1 MNMEK
6 QKVDRMQAHGILNN
20 TTLNYSFVLSKIRPG
35 EFEYA

>member
-6 QKVDRMQAHGILNN
+6 QKVDRMQAHRILNN
-20 TTLNYSFVLSKIRPG
+20 TSLNYSFVLSKIGLG